1 MKKILQRDFSRRWYL
16 FILAALFVLR
26 VLLASPQD
34 IFILPDASSMDDALM
49 FRAAQTVTAG
59 AWMGPYS
66 WVAAGK
72 HMFFAVWLA
81 FLHALHIPYVAGGQL
96 LYTLAALAALAAAAP
111 LLKKNWARL
120 LVFCAVAFSPV
131 SWASFTLRVYRDNIF
146 PALCL
151 FFFAGMLGFM
161 LRRGQPVKKGLPWAL
176 LGGLG
181 LGLAW
186 LTREDGAWLLPF
198 AGAAAA
204 FYLLVVLRTDEK
216 KRQKL
221 WRALLCAVPFAG
233 LAACICLYS
242 FVNLQFYGRFMVSD
256 FTSKEFNDAYGAL
269 TRIHT
274 GEPVLRVPVTYQ
286 DRLSLYA
293 VCPEAAELGETLDN
307 GSYYNGFGDA
317 ESRQFNAG
325 GFYWALRRAVNDMGY
340 YRDAQT
346 AKTYYEQLAAAV
358 NKVCDDGLIPGCGP
372 KRSGTVTPFHP
383 SYLTP
388 TLQEMGRSFKM
399 LLLFEDTAPYMD
411 EMSSGKPTVQQ
422 EWEDY
427 LYTGC
432 TRVAAEGADTPY
444 RNWFQSLCAGALQA
458 VTWGMRILIWPALFL
473 AFWQLG
479 RDAKQVFQSWRRR
492 EKAAGL
498 LPAVLQ
504 LGLLLCVVL
513 RVAMISY
520 VEVSSFGIG
529 TYLMY
534 LSSAAPPLLLFAG
547 LGSAGWLQRLA
558 EKA

>member
-1 MKKILQRDFSRRWYL
+1 MLV
-16 FILAALFVLR
+16 AALFVVR
-26 VLLASPQD
+26 VALASPQD
-34 IFILPDASSMDDALM
+34 IFILPNASSMDDALM

-59 AWMGPYS
+59 QWMGAYS

-81 FLHALHIPYVAGGQL
+81 LLHTLHIPYVVGGQL
-96 LYTLAALAALAAAAP
+96 LYALAALAAAAAVAP

-120 LVFCAVAFSPV
+120 LVFCMVAYNPV

-161 LRRGQPVKKGLPWAL
+161 LRREKPVKNGLPWAM

-198 AGAAAA
+198 AAAATV
-204 FYLLVVLRTDEK
+204 FYLAAALRTDEK
-216 KRQKL
+216 KRQRL
-221 WRALLCAVPFAG
+221 WRGLLCTVPFIG
-233 LAACICLYS
+233 LAVCLGLYS
-242 FVNLQFYGRFMVSD
+242 LVNLFAYGRFMVSD

-269 TRIHT
+269 TRVHT
-274 GEPVLRVPVTYQ
+274 GEPVLRVPVTYE
-286 DRLSLYA
+286 DRLALYA
-293 VCPEAAELGETLDN
+293 VCPEAAQLGETLDN

-346 AKTYYEQLAAAV
+346 AKAYYRQLAQAV
-358 NKVCDDGLIPGCGP
+358 NQVCDEGLIPGCGP
-372 KRSGTVTPFHP
+372 RRSGTVTPFHP
-383 SYLTP
+383 SYILP
-388 TLQEMGRSFKM
+388 VLQEMGSSFKM
-399 LLLFEDTAPYMD
+399 LLFFEDTVPYVD
-411 EMSSGKPTVQQ
+411 EMSSGKPAVQQ
-422 EWEDY
+422 EWENY
-427 LYTGC
+427 LYTRC
-432 TRVAAEGADTPY
+432 TRVAAEGAATPY
-444 RNWFQSLCAGALQA
+444 RNAYQTLCAL
-458 VTWGMRILIWPALFL
+458 VLEVITWLVRVVIWPALFF

-479 RDAKQVFQSWRRR
+479 CDIKTVFSSWRSHK
-492 EKAAGL
+492 KAEGL
-498 LPAVLQ
+498 LPAALL
-504 LGLLLCVVL
+504 LGLLLCVLL

-520 VEVSSFGIG
+520 VEVASFGIG

-547 LGSAGWLQRLA
+547 LGSAQWLQARA
-558 EKA
+558 D